1 MDICCGSG
9 NLGLALAYF
18 NQNVFVN
25 ATDLSPEAVELTKD
39 NISFL
44 KLQERVQV
52 EQGDLFS
59 AFENKKYYGNTD
71 MIICNPPYISSAK
84 VKKMDAEISVHEPVL
99 AFDGGMFG
107 LKIIQRLIEE
117 SPKFLVKNGWLIFEV
132 GLGQGEFIM
141 RLCESANKYD
151 KIESVSDNMGN
162 IRVISARKN

>member
-1 MDICCGSG
+1 
-9 NLGLALAYF
+9 
-18 NQNVFVN
+18 
-25 ATDLSPEAVELTKD
+25 
-39 NISFL
+39 
-44 KLQERVQV
+44 
-52 EQGDLFS
+52 
-59 AFENKKYYGNTD
+59 
-71 MIICNPPYISSAK
+71 
-84 VKKMDAEISVHEPVL
+84 MDAEISVHEPVL

-151 KIESVSDNMGN
+151 KIESVSDNVGN